1 MQAALQLVVP
11 LQTNGAHAMVVAA
24 WQVPLPSQVR
34 PEVSVA
40 LVAGHEGG
48 AQGVAAAYRRH
59 APLPL
64 QNPSVPQ
71 LAFPM
76 SWQVP
81 CGSLAPNGTFEQ
93 VPNEFASA
101 HDWQAP

>member
-1 MQAALQLVVP
+1 
-11 LQTNGAHAMVVAA
+11 MVVAA

-34 PEVSVA
+34 PEVKVA
-40 LVAGHEGG
+40 LPAGQDGG
-48 AQGVAAAYRRH
+48 AQDVPPAYRRH

-71 LAFPM
+71 LALPM

-81 CGSLAPNGTFEQ
+81 CGSTGAERHVEQ

-101 HDWQAP
+101 QDWQAP